1 MKKTNFEMTVGIF
14 LIIGLLSF
22 SYLAIKMGGVGFFEA
37 DSYRVKA
44 RFNSIS
50 GLKEGASIE
59 IAGVKVGKVVKI
71 DFDTDEYEAVVQ
83 LKINNGIKLQEDS
96 IASIR
101 TSGII
106 GDKYIKLTPGGAEEY
121 LESGDEIE
129 ETESAISLE
138 ELVSKY
144 IFEKEE

>member
-1 MKKTNFEMTVGIF
+1 MKKENFEMTVGLF
-14 LIIGLLSF
+14 LIVGLVCF
-22 SYLAIKMGGVGFFEA
+22 SYLAVKMGGVDLFGN
-37 DSYRVKA
+37 DSYTVTA

-50 GLKEGASIE
+50 GLKEGAAVE
-59 IAGVKVGKVVKI
+59 IAGVKVGKVTNIK
-71 DFDTDEYEAVVQ
+71 FDSDEYDAVVR
-83 LKINNGIKLQEDS
+83 INIYKGIKLQEDS

-106 GDKYIKLTPGGAEEY
+106 GDKYIKLTPGGAEEFI
-121 LESGDEIE
+121 EPGSEIE

-144 IFEKEE
+144 IFEKE